1 MSGAND
7 LLSLLEKKM
16 VTTLEVVRKEF
27 GGLRTGR
34 ATTSLLEPIMVEAY
48 GNQVPL
54 NQVGSVAASDPRLL
68 TVQVWDKGQVQ
79 VVEKAIRESNL
90 GLNPAVD
97 GQLIRV
103 PIPALNEER
112 RVELKKIAGNYAEEG
127 KIAIRNVRRDGND
140 QLKKLSKNAEISEDE
155 VRELQDSIQKL
166 TDSFVEKIDKSLVQK
181 QDEIMQV

>member
-1 MSGAND
+1 MSGSND
-7 LLSLLEKKM
+7 LLSILEKKM
-16 VTTLEVVRKEF
+16 VSTLEVVRKEF

-68 TVQVWDKGQVQ
+68 TVQVWDKSQVQ

-155 VRELQDSIQKL
+155 SRELQESIQKL